1 MPNDKTPLLRV
12 FLVDDETL
20 IRTGMKRLLD
30 WESLGFTVVG
40 EAENGRDA
48 LPQILSLSP
57 HLVLTDLKMPFVGG
71 LELAR
76 QVREAL
82 PLTEVIVLTG
92 YDEFDYAR
100 QAIRVGVFDFLLKPI
115 SPQELT
121 ASLLR
126 LRRKREGRALPY
138 PYEREAALLSALSAA
153 DADAAERELE
163 TLFSRLAAEGLPRET
178 LGNIADKLADAIT
191 RTARRQL
198 GVLSAAQ
205 PTFLPDADE
214 KALCAALCGYVRQI
228 LQEYESTRSSALVRD
243 IGRYLEENYQKN
255 ITLAMLE
262 EEFFFNASY
271 ISRIFKQKTGVNY
284 SDRLLDIRLTHA
296 KELLRSTD
304 RSIGD
309 ISEETGFGNAKY
321 FSRIFKEKVGVQ
333 PIVYRKRGARRTE

>member
-20 IRTGMKRLLD
+20 IRTGMKKLLD

-76 QVREAL
+76 QVREVL

-138 PYEREAALLSALSAA
+138 PYEREAALLSAPV
-153 DADAAERELE
+153 R
-163 TLFSRLAAEGLPRET
+163 G
-178 LGNIADKLADAIT
+178 G
-191 RTARRQL
+191 RR
-198 GVLSAAQ
+198 
-205 PTFLPDADE
+205 
-214 KALCAALCGYVRQI
+214 R
-228 LQEYESTRSSALVRD
+228 
-243 IGRYLEENYQKN
+243 GRAG
-255 ITLAMLE
+255 T
-262 EEFFFNASY
+262 
-271 ISRIFKQKTGVNY
+271 
-284 SDRLLDIRLTHA
+284 
-296 KELLRSTD
+296 
-304 RSIGD
+304 
-309 ISEETGFGNAKY
+309 GNAVLPAGC
-321 FSRIFKEKVGVQ
+321 RR
-333 PIVYRKRGARRTE
+333 PAPRNARQHRR